1 MNSYNDMTNFNKFKN
16 YCYENFLT
24 LKENFKT
31 TDHLDSVNKT
41 VGSTNN
47 FKNENDI
54 KSNTSRNF
62 NEKLKEKSNSY
73 SRKNSPLKYLESS
86 NKFDICPKGNAT
98 SRKINNVND
107 SVKANLNKKLMFL
120 SNNSSLN
127 QDIKEEIDS
136 TKLLGQKIQNRYFV
150 QDNSKDL
157 DEESNYYN
165 IKLLLYSNSEN
176 NSNDDSLIY
185 YLPFSKNPISDE
197 FSNCHQTNNE
207 LNYNLN
213 RKEDSYLTVN
223 ELSLNYTLLNRFKS
237 IKEKE
242 KTNLVDNQNI
252 NEFSSVSN
260 LSNVINVSKP
270 IKSIL
275 KVKTQQ
281 ESLNLQ
287 IQSDK
292 TKSIDWESN
301 IAKEK
306 IFLFTD
312 EPNAKEIT
320 QQEYEF
326 IQNSLKEKIFDQ

>member
-1 MNSYNDMTNFNKFKN
+1 MNNHFK
-16 YCYENFLT
+16 YQT
-24 LKENFKT
+24 DT
-31 TDHLDSVNKT
+31 TT
-41 VGSTNN
+41 
-47 FKNENDI
+47 
-54 KSNTSRNF
+54 
-62 NEKLKEKSNSY
+62 
-73 SRKNSPLKYLESS
+73 
-86 NKFDICPKGNAT
+86 
-98 SRKINNVND
+98 
-107 SVKANLNKKLMFL
+107 
-120 SNNSSLN
+120 
-127 QDIKEEIDS
+127 
-136 TKLLGQKIQNRYFV
+136 LLGQKIENRYFV

-185 YLPFSKNPISDE
+185 YLPFSKNPISNE

-213 RKEDSYLTVN
+213 RKEESYLNVN

-242 KTNLVDNQNI
+242 KTNLVDNHNI

-281 ESLNLQ
+281 ESLKLQ
-287 IQSDK
+287 IQSNK
-292 TKSIDWESN
+292 IKSIDWESN

-312 EPNAKEIT
+312 QPNAKEIT
-320 QQEYEF
+320 QEEYEF
-326 IQNSLKEKIFDQ
+326 IQNSLKEKIYDQ